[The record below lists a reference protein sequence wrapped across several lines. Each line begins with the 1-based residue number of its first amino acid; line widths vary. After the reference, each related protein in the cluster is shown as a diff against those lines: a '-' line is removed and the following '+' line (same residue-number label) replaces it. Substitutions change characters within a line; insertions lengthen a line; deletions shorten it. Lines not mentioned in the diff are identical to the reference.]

1 MTELELA
8 DSNLMT
14 MLAEAGPQVVVAAAH
29 AVDHRAPAAQG
40 HSSRVAAIAE
50 AIARAAGLPGSD
62 LEDLRTA
69 AYLHDVGHMVL
80 SDAQDLEVP
89 GHSEEGEK
97 IVAGSHFPLVIS
109 AAVRSHHERW
119 DGQGKPDGRAGEE
132 IPKLARILAV
142 AEGYE
147 AMTAGRG
154 CERATPTRALELV
167 KAGGGSEF
175 DPALVE
181 ALARAVLEGTL
192 EPGLPPTALP
202 AAAGATVRIAAPV

>member
-1 MTELELA
+1 FPQLVTELELA

-29 AVDHRAPAAQG
+29 AVDHRAAAAQG

-69 AYLHDVGHMVL
+69 AYLHDVGHMVM
-80 SDAQDLEVP
+80 SDAQDLEVS
-89 GHSEEGEK
+89 GHPVEGEK

-109 AAVRSHHERW
+109 AAVRHHHERW
-119 DGQGKPDGRAGEE
+119 DGHGKPDGKSGEE

-142 AEGYE
+142 AESYE
-147 AMTAGRG
+147 NMTAGRS
-154 CERATPTRALELV
+154 EEHTSELQ
-167 KAGGGSEF
+167 SRF
-175 DPALVE
+175 DLV
-181 ALARAVLEGTL
+181 
-192 EPGLPPTALP
+192 
-202 AAAGATVRIAAPV
+202 